1 MVCPSNCIDCPSDNV
16 CNKCDAG
23 FYLLDNLCYS
33 SCPTNYLPNNNEAT
47 CELFVPP
54 QETSYFPFAF
64 FIASIVSLV
73 LLRIIRFF
81 EKRSLV
87 VGNFISVVSLFEI
100 GAMLMMISYTFIS
113 INNEPKRWI
122 NNTKLLMQ
130 GLIFV
135 IVLTKVVLNVIFL
148 IYFQRKIAHD

>member
-1 MVCPSNCIDCPSDNV
+1 
-16 CNKCDAG
+16 
-23 FYLLDNLCYS
+23 
-33 SCPTNYLPNNNEAT
+33 
-47 CELFVPP
+47 
-54 QETSYFPFAF
+54 
-64 FIASIVSLV
+64 
-73 LLRIIRFF
+73 
-81 EKRSLV
+81 
-87 VGNFISVVSLFEI
+87 
-100 GAMLMMISYTFIS
+100 MLMMISYTFIS